1 MNPSANTTAN
11 TTANTIANTIAKNG
25 GGESYRWKTLPSIGT
40 TVKGCHLVPMKV
52 IVYLDIFCTFLSPVP
67 KKGHYIDVNGILDH
81 FVFV

>member
-52 IVYLDIFCTFLSPVP
+52 MVYSDISYTFLSPVP
-67 KKGHYIDVNGILDH
+67 KKGTKLM
-81 FVFV
+81 